1 MSKQLLRIYPLF
13 HLLSLFS
20 TSFIEEKHETWY
32 YLLSTYLS
40 ILTIEQKPLT
50 NFILLILS
58 RLIRNWNQTG
68 NKWLHLKKE
77 LSIVEMLFLL
87 LYLLIRPHNCVFI
100 RYLQLDNARLAFL
113 LSQSAFF
120 HSVRIQI

>member
-1 MSKQLLRIYPLF
+1 LIFGLIVVLI
-13 HLLSLFS
+13 LFS
-20 TSFIEEKHETWY
+20 
-32 YLLSTYLS
+32 
-40 ILTIEQKPLT
+40 
-50 NFILLILS
+50 
-58 RLIRNWNQTG
+58 
-68 NKWLHLKKE
+68 LKKE

>member
-58 RLIRNWNQTG
+58 RLIRNLNQTG
-68 NKWLHLKKE
+68 NKWLHLTDIADILNDNQHE
-77 LSIVEMLFLL
+77 HYLF
-87 LYLLIRPHNCVFI
+87 IG
-100 RYLQLDNARLAFL
+100 
-113 LSQSAFF
+113 
-120 HSVRIQI
+120 